1 MHSFGRVIR
10 RHENEALLQQPSAWH
25 HNLYTD
31 RSSAELLGEG
41 RARTTRSAFGRSSQ
55 ARTRRSTL
63 TTRRYDAADSVW
75 DSSTRHLFPS
85 SFSCDLRG
93 ADTRSVAASSI
104 GTSHILSP
112 VHKVESF
119 TGAHVIL
126 PTVHLTPGVSCFP
139 SSGHVHD
146 SPSSHRN
153 DSPQNTGEN
162 IFRQTYD
169 HSLPSLPPRIDSQDD
184 PHSFQTSSPIVT

>member
-41 RARTTRSAFGRSSQ
+41 RARATRSAFGRSSQ

-63 TTRRYDAADSVW
+63 MTRRYDTADSVW

-126 PTVHLTPGVSCFP
+126 PTVHLT
-139 SSGHVHD
+139 HD